1 MINGFLFAE
10 IRAYPSRRAIISFI
24 ITPMKAVIQR
34 VSHASVSVGGALLS
48 RIDAGLLILLGIRQG
63 DSAEQFSAMARKIAA
78 LRIFTD
84 AEGKMNLSVLD
95 IAGAAL
101 VVSQFTLCANTRKG
115 NRPSF
120 VEAEKPERAEG
131 LVNDFADELRRL
143 GVPTQTGKFGASM
156 QVELLNDGP
165 VTIVLES

>member
-48 RIDAGLLILLGIRQG
+48 RIDAGLLILLGIRKG
-63 DSAEQFSAMARKIAA
+63 DSAEQVSAMARKIAA

-95 IAGAAL
+95 IAGAA
-101 VVSQFTLCANTRKG
+101 SSR
-115 NRPSF
+115 S
-120 VEAEKPERAEG
+120 EERR
-131 LVNDFADELRRL
+131 V
-143 GVPTQTGKFGASM
+143 GKECRSRWS
-156 QVELLNDGP
+156 P
-165 VTIVLES
+165 YH

>member
-1 MINGFLFAE
+1 MKSCLCRVGRYLT
-10 IRAYPSRRAIISFI
+10 
-24 ITPMKAVIQR
+24 ITI
-34 VSHASVSVGGALLS
+34 

-63 DSAEQFSAMARKIAA
+63 DSAEQVSAMARKIAA

-165 VTIVLES
+165 VTIVLESLLRSEERRVGKECRSRWSPYH